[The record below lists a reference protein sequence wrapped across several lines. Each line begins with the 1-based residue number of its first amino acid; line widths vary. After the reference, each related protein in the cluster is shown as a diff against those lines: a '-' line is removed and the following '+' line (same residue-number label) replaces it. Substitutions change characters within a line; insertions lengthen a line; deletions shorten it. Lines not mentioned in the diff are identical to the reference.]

1 MSGASAAVA
10 RGCWPGAVSGPPL
23 DLRDAP
29 DGWVRQRMGVT
40 GLRTV
45 HELRGIACHELE
57 TQPAAKQTTCCSRS
71 FSRAISD
78 REQVRDAIVSFAE
91 RTAEKIRQADQVCG
105 NLQVSIA
112 TDRFDTAAPQYTTA
126 ASAAFPAPTADSRVI
141 VAAALRIL
149 ERLWRE
155 GFAYRKAGVMLLDLS
170 PADDA
175 VGSLFQDG
183 PLENGRL
190 MQAMDGINERFGR
203 GSIAL
208 GLTAKDAEWRMRQER
223 LSPRYTTRWRDLAA
237 ARIGPVAPL
246 AETPNPGIRHF
257 DGSHTG
263 CETAA
268 APDN

>member
-1 MSGASAAVA
+1 
-10 RGCWPGAVSGPPL
+10 
-23 DLRDAP
+23 
-29 DGWVRQRMGVT
+29 MGVT

-71 FSRAISD
+71 FSRPITD
-78 REQVRDAIVSFAE
+78 RGQVRDAIVSFAE
-91 RTAEKIRQADQVCG
+91 RTAEKIRRSDQVCG

-112 TDRFDTAAPQYTTA
+112 TDSFDTAAPQYTTA
-126 ASAAFPAPTADSRVI
+126 ASAAFLAPTADSRVI
-141 VAAALRIL
+141 VAAALRIF

-170 PADDA
+170 PAGDA

-203 GSIAL
+203 GTRCAC
-208 GLTAKDAEWRMRQER
+208 
-223 LSPRYTTRWRDLAA
+223 PR
-237 ARIGPVAPL
+237 G
-246 AETPNPGIRHF
+246 G
-257 DGSHTG
+257 G
-263 CETAA
+263 
-268 APDN
+268 

>member
-1 MSGASAAVA
+1 
-10 RGCWPGAVSGPPL
+10 
-23 DLRDAP
+23 
-29 DGWVRQRMGVT
+29 MGVT

-71 FSRAISD
+71 FSRAIAD
-78 REQVRDAIVSFAE
+78 RGQVRDAIVSFAE

-112 TDRFDTAAPQYTTA
+112 TDSFDTAAPQYTTA
-126 ASAAFPAPTADSRVI
+126 ASAAFLTPTADSRVI
-141 VAAALRIL
+141 VAAALRIF

-155 GFAYRKAGVMLLDLS
+155 GFAYRKAGVMLLDLL
-170 PADDA
+170 PAGDA

-190 MQAMDGINERFGR
+190 MQAMDRINERFGR

-208 GLTAKDAEWRMRQER
+208 GLTARDAEWRMRQER

-237 ARIGPVAPL
+237 ANTGPVTPHAEAAKSGIPPL
-246 AETPNPGIRHF
+246 
-257 DGSHTG
+257 
-263 CETAA
+263 
-268 APDN
+268 

>member
-1 MSGASAAVA
+1 MSGASAAA
-10 RGCWPGAVSGPPL
+10 GRRCWPGRGIGTAL
-23 DLRDAP
+23 DLRDAA

-71 FSRAISD
+71 FSRAIAD
-78 REQVRDAIVSFAE
+78 RGQVRDAIVSFAE
-91 RTAEKIRQADQVCG
+91 RTAEKIRRSDQVCG

-112 TDRFDTAAPQYTTA
+112 TDSFDTAAPQYTTA
-126 ASAAFPAPTADSRVI
+126 ASAAFLAPTADSRVI
-141 VAAALRIL
+141 VAAALRIF

-170 PADDA
+170 PAGDA

-190 MQAMDGINERFGR
+190 MQAVDRINERFRAGLHR
-203 GSIAL
+203 SRAYGQGCRVANAPGTVVPAL
-208 GLTAKDAEWRMRQER
+208 HHSLAGLGGGAHRTRRTAW
-223 LSPRYTTRWRDLAA
+223 
-237 ARIGPVAPL
+237 
-246 AETPNPGIRHF
+246 
-257 DGSHTG
+257 
-263 CETAA
+263 
-268 APDN
+268 